1 MSLSPKHSHSTPF
14 SVTDILSP
22 LEHEYKK
29 SIEAAIPPLTSYHHR
44 SSQNHH
50 HAAMSS
56 AMSGM
61 GGMSVPVTNPYY
73 NVPQLT
79 HHATGFQ
86 AAAAA
91 QYCNGSDLTG
101 YDPTGRHSAS
111 GWYSSNPDPRFA
123 CFALQG
129 HSPKSEESLSDCNSG
144 SSISPPRARQ
154 YLPYVGSYPYQYPV
168 SRLSM
173 NPSSCAMSSMSM
185 GGMGGGM
192 NPALGMFDQHKGG
205 MQFPLA
211 QRRKRRILFS
221 QAQVYELE
229 RRFKQQKYLSA
240 PEREHLASM
249 INLTPTQ
256 VKIWFQNHRYKNK
269 RMQKDKDKMD
279 KDKDGPG
286 SSSGSG
292 GSSHSNSG
300 GGGGGGSGGSLKSS
314 SSGSGST
321 NNPSPRKVHVPVLVK
336 DGKPTTNGESASGGG
351 GGGGGHPSHA
361 HSHHPHSLSH
371 SSSSAAAHSAGSTS
385 SSSSHSSSSSAALHG
400 MGASSPAGGQPP
412 SLHSSC
418 AVPGS
423 KMAQGALGSPGL
435 AELSGSMAAHQ
446 ASTAHNMA
454 YYASAAGVNGNSPY
468 LTNGRMW

>member
-123 CFALQG
+123 F
-129 HSPKSEESLSDCNSG
+129 
-144 SSISPPRARQ
+144 
-154 YLPYVGSYPYQYPV
+154 